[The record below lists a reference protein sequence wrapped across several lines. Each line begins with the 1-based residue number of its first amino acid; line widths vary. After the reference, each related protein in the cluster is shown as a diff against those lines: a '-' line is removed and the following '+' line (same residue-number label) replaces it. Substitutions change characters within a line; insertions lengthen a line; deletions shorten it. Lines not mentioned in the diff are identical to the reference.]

1 MNKRIIFCDTATKLK
16 DSIFQVGDVIQT
28 LGYYEVGDGG
38 AALYKIRKLESGDVD
53 DNGAIHILLNG
64 NVAELVITDNK
75 VNIEVFGA
83 KQDGSVCCADIFDR
97 ATKYC
102 YEHGIVLSSNG
113 GTYLIERDLIID
125 TCSVDFNYGTIKSNQ
140 KHITLVN
147 DTNIWTYAGTDVTIF
162 RQVKLY
168 DTNLY
173 TDSSA
178 VCVEYLECLEWHE
191 SAINLGQVRYLDNVI
206 FSNDRSDPNTVCVT
220 VNATDK
226 QISRLHGK
234 GGFTGIV
241 INAQNT
247 VIRETQLW
255 LSDKNRVN
263 GTLDGSKF
271 IHVQSGTG
279 IMIDNCVSDTYQYA
293 MYFDGNV
300 INALVNNF
308 QVINNNRL
316 YHDCT
321 MYLINKYVPIIGDV
335 LIRMTHFVRDNI
347 KFEIVSPCK
356 LNIRWIDG
364 KPEDITTY
372 YESDLPNYIEDYD
385 GNNIADKVE
394 FANGSVIKIN
404 EGKMHI
410 QLDITFK
417 DPYLKDFR
425 INTSKM
431 AGINRVKGYSFIPAH
446 YVDSEDIYAFA
457 TLTKGTNQYIL
468 IRSRSVGYYKRIACS
483 VVFNLD

>member
-1 MNKRIIFCDTATKLK
+1 MINEN
-16 DSIFQVGDVIQT
+16 SINIDWFGA
-28 LGYYEVGDGG
+28 YGDGIHDDTCYFKT
-38 AALYKIRKLESGDVD
+38 AL
-53 DNGAIHILLNG
+53 
-64 NVAELVITDNK
+64 
-75 VNIEVFGA
+75 
-83 KQDGSVCCADIFDR
+83 
-97 ATKYC
+97 KYC
-102 YEHGIVLSSNG
+102 KENNLKLSSKG
-113 GTYLIERDLIID
+113 KTYLITEDLEID
-125 TCSVDFNYGTIKSNQ
+125 CVTIDFNYGTIKSEG
-140 KHITLVN
+140 KAITLNN
-147 DTNIWTYAGTDVTIF
+147 DTNIWTYKGDDVTYF
-162 RQVKLY
+162 RNCKLY

-173 TDSSA
+173 TNSSA
-178 VCVEYLECLEWHE
+178 VCVENLECLEWHD
-191 SAINLGQVRYLDNVI
+191 SAITLGQVRYLDNVI
-206 FSNDRSDPNTVCVT
+206 FSNDRSDPDTVCVT

-271 IHVQSGTG
+271 IHVKSGTG
-279 IMIDNCVSDTYQYA
+279 LMFDNCVSDTYQYG

-300 INALVNNF
+300 INAIVNNF
-308 QVINNNRL
+308 QIINNNRL

-372 YESDLPNYIEDYD
+372 YESDLPNYIEDYE
-385 GNNIADKVE
+385 GNNIADQVE
-394 FANGSVIKIN
+394 FANGSIIKIN

-417 DPYLKDFR
+417 NPYLKDFR

-431 AGINRVKGYSFIPAH
+431 AGINRIKGYTFIPTQYEH
-446 YVDSEDIYAFA
+446 DGEVYAFA

-468 IRSRSVGYYKRIACS
+468 IRSRSIGFYKRVACS
-483 VVFNLD
+483 VIFNLD